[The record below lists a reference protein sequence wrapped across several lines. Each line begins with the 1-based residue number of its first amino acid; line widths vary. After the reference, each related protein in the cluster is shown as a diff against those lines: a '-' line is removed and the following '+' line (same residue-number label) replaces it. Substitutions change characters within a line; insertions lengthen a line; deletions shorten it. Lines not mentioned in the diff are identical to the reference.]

1 MQRGASMQ
9 LRDYIIRRLMVLPFL
24 LIGVS
29 IVVFTLSRVGGSPIG
44 IYLSHEMTPA
54 EVAEIE
60 ARFNLDKPVWVQY
73 FTWAKGVLQGDFGWS
88 GVAAAPVSEVFPDK
102 LAATMELSIA
112 AGLVALFL
120 GISLG
125 TFAGARRNRLPD
137 HLTRIVAVS
146 GASLPQFW
154 FGILLLIVFWA
165 QLGIAPIGRS
175 DATIWASIP
184 HPTGFYTV
192 DAILAGSMTALW
204 DAIWHMLLPAVTL
217 GYGAT
222 AIIARMMR
230 SALVEELQQDY
241 VDAARAKGLAEK
253 LVLKRHARRNALVPT
268 VTVIGLT
275 FGFLLQ
281 GTITVE
287 IIYRWPGLGRWMAD
301 SVVRGDQATLM
312 TYVLFTS
319 VLFLTVNLIVDVIYA
334 HLDRRV
340 TLGD

>member
-1 MQRGASMQ
+1 MQ
-9 LRDYIIRRLMVLPFL
+9 LRDYVLRRLLVLPIL
-24 LIGVS
+24 IIGVS
-29 IVVFTLSRVGGSPIG
+29 IVVFTLTRVGGSPIG
-44 IYLSHEMTPA
+44 IYLSHEMTPE
-54 EVAEIE
+54 EVAQIE
-60 ARFNLDKPVWVQY
+60 SRFNLDKPVWVQY
-73 FTWAKGVLQGDFGWS
+73 LYWARGILQGDFGWS
-88 GVAAAPVSEVFPDK
+88 GVAAAPVAEVFPNK

-137 HLTRIVAVS
+137 HITRVVAVS

-154 FGILLLIVFWA
+154 FGILLLIIFWA
-165 QLGIAPIGRS
+165 QLGLAPIGRS
-175 DATIWASIP
+175 DATIWASID
-184 HPTGFYTV
+184 HPTGLYTL
-192 DAILAGSMTALW
+192 DAILAGSLTALW
-204 DAIWHMLLPAVTL
+204 DAVWHLVLPALTL

-241 VDAARAKGLAEK
+241 VDAARAKGLAERIV
-253 LVLKRHARRNALVPT
+253 LVRHARRNALVPT

-287 IIYRWPGLGRWMAD
+287 IIFRWPGIGRWMAD
-301 SVVRGDQATLM
+301 SVLRGDQATLM

-319 VLFLTVNLIVDVIYA
+319 VLFLVVNLIVDVVYA

-340 TLGD
+340 TLGE